1 MNRIGLHRQTER
13 ILMSLGALA
22 AGFAL
27 GLLYMSPTGRKA
39 RQKVAGEASRRVK
52 WLDLQLDEARER
64 ILAAGD
70 EAAEH
75 LRSVVEETVEKV
87 IPDFGSEDAW
97 SDVYSQT
104 EEELLRSKQ

>member
-1 MNRIGLHRQTER
+1 MNRTGRNRDSER
-13 ILMSLGALA
+13 IIISLGALA
-22 AGFAL
+22 AGLAF
-27 GLLYMSPTGRKA
+27 GLLYMSPRGRNV
-39 RQKVAGEASRRVK
+39 RVKVADEASRGVK
-52 WLDLQLDEARER
+52 WLDRHLDEARER

-87 IPDFGSEDAW
+87 IPDFGTEDAW

-104 EEELLRSKQ
+104 EKELRRSKQ